1 MEFIRLR
8 INIYERMLTT
18 SLYDMENAT
27 KISGEMFEKYK
38 NVLFDWYNR
47 IFQHRSRD
55 LIQINVPRT
64 HAIIMIEFTRELLD
78 QVFEALE
85 HVISTQ
91 ILQTIGAAC
100 FMIAIK
106 LFYGYDY
113 VEEGKLL
120 NMMIELSEYSILKN
134 VLVEIEKNIVAH
146 IDWKGCMDLTH
157 YYEE

>member
-1 MEFIRLR
+1 
-8 INIYERMLTT
+8 
-18 SLYDMENAT
+18 MENAK
-27 KISGEMFEKYK
+27 KISREMFEKYK
-38 NVLFDWYNR
+38 IVLFDWYNR
-47 IFQHRSRD
+47 IFQHRSKD
-55 LIQINVPRT
+55 LFQINVPRT
-64 HAIIMIEFTRELLD
+64 HSILMIGCTSELLD

-85 HVISTQ
+85 HFISTK

-134 VLVEIEKNIVAH
+134 VLLEMEKNIVAH
-146 IDWKGCMDLTH
+146 IDWKGCTDLTH